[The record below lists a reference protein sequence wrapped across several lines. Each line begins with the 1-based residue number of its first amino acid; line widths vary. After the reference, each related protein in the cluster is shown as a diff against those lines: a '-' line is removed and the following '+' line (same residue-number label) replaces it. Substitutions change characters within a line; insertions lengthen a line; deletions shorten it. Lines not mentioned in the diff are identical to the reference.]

1 SRRWLW
7 VAGGSVGAHISAKAA
22 SRRMTRATAARRPAV
37 DLSARPNTPAKGSQF
52 KKRYVT
58 ALGTC
63 TNSTFPPT
71 SLHLLTWVPQ
81 SLGPAPDPRNRHA
94 LTGACNPVHAA
105 DGGGRVTRSRLVRFG
120 RRAPSTSADDAAGD
134 QPTGGYSAVLSLR
147 PRAVSASGLQGW
159 RCPVWKCPCARR
171 GRCRR
176 AHRSAECRRRTAPAH
191 LVEEQVL
198 RRDTEIEP

>member
-1 SRRWLW
+1 MGGGRKRW
-7 VAGGSVGAHISAKAA
+7 GSHLGEAA

-37 DLSARPNTPAKGSQF
+37 DLSARPNSSAKGSQF
-52 KKRYVT
+52 KKRYARNLHELDVSADEF
-58 ALGTC
+58 ALVDLGA
-63 TNSTFPPT
+63 P
-71 SLHLLTWVPQ
+71 

-94 LTGACNPVHAA
+94 LIGACNPVHAA
-105 DGGGRVTRSRLVRFG
+105 DGDGRVTRSRLVRFG
-120 RRAPSTSADDAAGD
+120 RRAPSTSANDAAGD

-159 RCPVWKCPCARR
+159 RCPVWKRPCARR

-191 LVEEQVL
+191 H
-198 RRDTEIEP
+198 R